1 MVKKMQD
8 DLYNHLITIA
18 RSGYD
23 IESGYRRLKKQEID
37 ECLISKR
44 STFKS
49 ITSTRF
55 LGLLTTT
62 YKKRCHHSMRSS
74 YVYHRCN

>member
-37 ECLISKR
+37 ELVQQEADDKNLLDRERYEYVSQR
-44 STFKS
+44 TDDL
-49 ITSTRF
+49 
-55 LGLLTTT
+55 LGVFD
-62 YKKRCHHSMRSS
+62 R
-74 YVYHRCN
+74 